1 MKTIFAFITLA
12 IFLGASAFTG
22 KLVAQQD
29 QGFIYGEVVTVDDE
43 VYTGL
48 IRWGKE
54 EVYWFDMFN
63 STKVSNENLNYL
75 TQKEMDMLGEDTR
88 NWFEKLADG
97 VIEINIDGENYIH
110 TFTCFFGNIKSLKIV
125 GRNKVKLVLKNGDEL
140 KLAGGSN
147 DMGANIAVLDDEI
160 GLIKLDW
167 DRVVRVNFMPVPNN
181 LNKTMG
187 GPLHGTVY
195 TSEGRFTGFIQWD
208 HDERISTDVLDGD
221 SNNGDVSIGFEKIKA
236 IVKSGRG
243 CDVVLHSGRE
253 MFLDGSNDVNN
264 GNRGII
270 VNMPDMGRVDISWTD
285 FEKVLFD
292 MDVTTS
298 GPGYDDYL
306 APQKLAGTVTTR
318 DGETISGAIV
328 YDLDEEYDI
337 EILQGNT
344 GNIEYLIPFG
354 NIKTIIPKNYKYT
367 RVILTGGDELIL
379 SGSHD
384 VTEDNNG
391 ALVFENAS
399 QYRYIP
405 WKEIGEI
412 SFR

>member
-12 IFLGASAFTG
+12 MLLGASAFTG
-22 KLVAQQD
+22 KLMAQQD

-63 STKVSNENLNYL
+63 STKVSNKNLKYL
-75 TQKEMDMLGEDTR
+75 TSKEMDMLDENTK

-97 VIEINIDGENYIH
+97 VLEINIDGDGHTH
-110 TFTCFFGNIKSLKIV
+110 TFACFFGNIKSLKIV
-125 GRNKVKLVLKNGDEL
+125 GRDKVKLILKNGDEL

-147 DMGANIAVLDDEI
+147 DIGASIAVLDKEI

-167 DRVVRVNFMPVPNN
+167 DRVVRVNFMAAPNN
-181 LNKTMG
+181 LKETMG
-187 GPLHGTVY
+187 GPLHGDVY
-195 TSEGRFTGFIQWD
+195 TSEGKFNGFIQWD

-221 SNNGDVSIGFEKIKA
+221 SKNGDVSIGFGNIKA
-236 IVKSGRG
+236 IVKNGRG

-253 MFLDGSNDVNN
+253 MFLDGSNDVNS
-264 GNRGII
+264 GNRGVI
-270 VNMPDMGRVDISWTD
+270 VNMPGLGRVDISWTD

-292 MDVTTS
+292 TDVKTS
-298 GPGYDDYL
+298 GPGYDEYL
-306 APQKLAGTVTTR
+306 TPQKLAGTVTTEG
-318 DGETISGAIV
+318 GEAISGAII

-344 GNIEYLIPFG
+344 GNIEYLIPFR
-354 NIKTIIPKNYKYT
+354 NIKTINPKNYKYT
-367 RVILTGGDELIL
+367 RVILTGGNELIL
-379 SGSHD
+379 SNSHD

-391 ALVFENAS
+391 ALIFENAS
-399 QYRYIP
+399 EHRYIP

-412 SFR
+412 SFK